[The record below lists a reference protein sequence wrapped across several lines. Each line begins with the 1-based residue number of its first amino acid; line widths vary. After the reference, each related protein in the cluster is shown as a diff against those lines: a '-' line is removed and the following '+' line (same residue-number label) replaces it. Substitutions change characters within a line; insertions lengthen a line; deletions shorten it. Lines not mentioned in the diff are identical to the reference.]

1 MDQVCQECKQ
11 KAEFICFCNDSYMCK
26 GCREVHKKKYKGP
39 HKILL
44 CNDPDLE
51 KIKISLKTGKSIDG
65 KSGDTTPIEKP
76 KPEDPPALV
85 EEKNLMKTILNNE
98 INLLNNFTDELIVT
112 ITDQAKTLIQN
123 IVREYEKATTEFID
137 QCKTKEKAFTD
148 SLDQLS
154 TSEDISSNLLLCKLL
169 DFPDLNS
176 VELLNLN
183 SVVTEQSI
191 SVENS
196 LVFDIQFVK
205 FEESNRVLKYFN
217 ENKESFIPAIKNL
230 FEDVLNERHFT
241 TSTIKLNKI
250 ILSKENAAQLS
261 MILPQYPN
269 VKILWLNENE
279 LGQDGIKVLG
289 PALLQSNSLK
299 KIIISKNALK
309 GPGGKILASFLK
321 EMKEIVSLDL
331 SGNKF
336 GSEGLKPICLA
347 LPNLSKLKTLKL
359 MNNSLKSDS
368 AGFLSS
374 CLPALKKL
382 KTLRLTGNSFDNE
395 EQAIIEEHASNG
407 CQIKF

>member
-1 MDQVCQECKQ
+1 
-11 KAEFICFCNDSYMCK
+11 
-26 GCREVHKKKYKGP
+26 
-39 HKILL
+39 
-44 CNDPDLE
+44 
-51 KIKISLKTGKSIDG
+51 
-65 KSGDTTPIEKP
+65 
-76 KPEDPPALV
+76 
-85 EEKNLMKTILNNE
+85 MKTILNNE

-148 SLDQLS
+148 ALDQLS